1 MAIKAIHANEMRA
14 AARDREYIALYRCRG
29 GTDVD
34 IVASVLPADE
44 ALTLVAQP
52 TSPLKLL
59 FNITDGDSSITA
71 LDADI
76 VGVDSLGAAVT
87 ETLSLDNS
95 GSGGTISVTS
105 ANAYARITSITLKN
119 MAGAAGADRVKVG
132 TALEGATD
140 FDMSLV
146 PGAAAGDWIR
156 RDHLSRLAVMGR
168 ADQASDASGV
178 IVEESL
184 DGSTVDLSHVIEDE
198 DGEITVGASKVVLFI
213 VKLTLPYFR
222 FRWQNG
228 ATDQAVFEIDVRG
241 YVDDGGP
248 FGGPVRVDLNA
259 GVTGD
264 VEPALAAADGL
275 VLMGYSVRES
285 DGTPA
290 AAAGNITLGATAG
303 ADDAIVL
310 EMDANAMADAWYGPD
325 GIDARDGISIDH
337 VAGTFDLTLLY
348 KRT

>member
-1 MAIKAIHANEMRA
+1 
-14 AARDREYIALYRCRG
+14 
-29 GTDVD
+29 
-34 IVASVLPADE
+34 
-44 ALTLVAQP
+44 
-52 TSPLKLL
+52 
-59 FNITDGDSSITA
+59 
-71 LDADI
+71 
-76 VGVDSLGAAVT
+76 
-87 ETLSLDNS
+87 
-95 GSGGTISVTS
+95 
-105 ANAYARITSITLKN
+105 
-119 MAGAAGADRVKVG
+119 
-132 TALEGATD
+132 GATD